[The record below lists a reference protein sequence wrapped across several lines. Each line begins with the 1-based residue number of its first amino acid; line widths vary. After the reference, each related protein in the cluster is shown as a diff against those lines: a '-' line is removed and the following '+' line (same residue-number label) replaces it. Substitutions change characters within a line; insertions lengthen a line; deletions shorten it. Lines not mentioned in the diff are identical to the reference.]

1 MDNEEI
7 KVKEIYHSPVEGHKN
22 FPFCDENFT
31 NNIIHCDMIKCMNKK
46 GQDKLRKLLKVNN
59 NLIYDNILHLN
70 IYVKSIWLCMNLKCT
85 FSIHDLILIAR
96 SFKNTEILYDN
107 NSFNTNLDD
116 SLYKEDKT
124 VNSFYI
130 YFHNYKIRKNVVKIF
145 FQNPYVVCFIHKNG
159 SIHLHGSATLRK
171 ILLILIKVVKKLK
184 YKTFWTYI
192 KQQKDDKEEMLNYD
206 KFQEDDYMSI
216 GSKGEFSSSCSDNND
231 DKMFG
236 DNYRQD
242 EKNYEQDEQNYEQ
255 DEQNYEQDEQNYE
268 QDEQNYEQDE
278 QNYEQDEK
286 NYEQDEKNYEQDEQ
300 NYVQDEKNYVQDEKN
315 YEEAQNFCGQNYEQ
329 TVHINKIININNQN
343 KDERVC
349 SDQSD
354 TDIDKNIENAFVN
367 YEKFLDD
374 FSEDNISDTCT
385 EKQPEELNIMEGL
398 EKSDDIISDDSTN
411 NVDDLKKNICV
422 TNEKD
427 INNTINSCE
436 HMIKKLN
443 ETFENYDFFGDD
455 KLYEKDISKDKNKEE
470 KLVND
475 NYYDD
480 IKSECN
486 IIKKD
491 EDFHFNINN
500 LDDDMNC
507 LTYDLK
513 YNDLNN
519 NKDINKKEI
528 IISNNNENNVCSK
541 SFVKINDK
549 DCSEKKI
556 TSYNNNNK
564 DHIFD
569 NGFFYFEDE
578 NKQLLSKK
586 DIYKID
592 KYQKW
597 KYIIRDDIIFD
608 MNSLN
613 IKQFV
618 CVFKI
623 QLKYFDIARISMY
636 SEFKNILIEI
646 NNIIYIRID
655 QNFLSKLM
663 EQDTLHKCV
672 KIDIMNNQKKYK
684 KSTIRTVLLFGSG
697 NVIIYACK
705 SKREILCITRFIIN
719 ALKRNNNIIL

>member
-7 KVKEIYHSPVEGHKN
+7 KVKEIHRSPLEGHKH

-46 GQDKLRKLLKVNN
+46 GQEKLKKLLKVNN

-184 YKTFWTYI
+184 YKTFWTYL
-192 KQQKDDKEEMLNYD
+192 KQQKDDKKEMLNYD
-206 KFQEDDYMSI
+206 KYQEHDYMSI
-216 GSKGEFSSSCSDNND
+216 GSKADFSSLCSDNNGYEMT
-231 DKMFG
+231 KNIM
-236 DNYRQD
+236 NRM
-242 EKNYEQDEQNYEQ
+242 EKIMNRI
-255 DEQNYEQDEQNYE
+255 
-268 QDEQNYEQDE
+268 
-278 QNYEQDEK
+278 YEQDEK
-286 NYEQDEKNYEQDEQ
+286 
-300 NYVQDEKNYVQDEKN
+300 
-315 YEEAQNFCGQNYEQ
+315 FYEQ
-329 TVHINKIININNQN
+329 TVHINKNTNLNNQN
-343 KDERVC
+343 KDELIC

-354 TDIDKNIENAFVN
+354 IDIDIDVDKNIENAFVN

-374 FSEDNISDTCT
+374 FSEDNMSDACT

-398 EKSDDIISDDSTN
+398 EKSDDIMSDDSGN
-411 NVDDLKKNICV
+411 NVDDLNKNICV
-422 TNEKD
+422 TNETD

-443 ETFENYDFFGDD
+443 ATFENYDFYGDD
-455 KLYEKDISKDKNKEE
+455 ELYEKVISKDKNKEE
-470 KLVND
+470 KLVDD

-480 IKSECN
+480 IKNECN
-486 IIKKD
+486 IIKND
-491 EDFHFNINN
+491 EDIHFNINN
-500 LDDDMNC
+500 LDDDMNF
-507 LTYDLK
+507 LTYDLN
-513 YNDLNN
+513 YNDSNN
-519 NKDINKKEI
+519 NKDIKKKEN
-528 IISNNNENNVCSK
+528 IISNNNENNISSK
-541 SFVKINDK
+541 SFVKINDN
-549 DCSEKKI
+549 DYSEKKM

-578 NKQLLSKK
+578 KKQLLSKK

-623 QLKYFDIARISMY
+623 QLRYFDIARISMY

-663 EQDTLHKCV
+663 EQDTLHKCI
-672 KIDIMNNQKKYK
+672 KTDTLNNQKENK

>member
-7 KVKEIYHSPVEGHKN
+7 KVKEIHRSPLEGHKH

-46 GQDKLRKLLKVNN
+46 GQEKLKKLLKVNN

-184 YKTFWTYI
+184 YKTFWTYL
-192 KQQKDDKEEMLNYD
+192 KQQKDDKKEMLNYD
-206 KFQEDDYMSI
+206 KYQEHDYMSI
-216 GSKGEFSSSCSDNND
+216 GSKADFSSLCSDNN
-231 DKMFG
+231 
-236 DNYRQD
+236 
-242 EKNYEQDEQNYEQ
+242 
-255 DEQNYEQDEQNYE
+255 
-268 QDEQNYEQDE
+268 
-278 QNYEQDEK
+278 
-286 NYEQDEKNYEQDEQ
+286 
-300 NYVQDEKNYVQDEKN
+300 
-315 YEEAQNFCGQNYEQ
+315 
-329 TVHINKIININNQN
+329 VHINKNTNLNNQN
-343 KDERVC
+343 KDELIC

-354 TDIDKNIENAFVN
+354 IDIDIDVDKNIENAFVN

-374 FSEDNISDTCT
+374 FSEDNMSDACT

-398 EKSDDIISDDSTN
+398 EKSDDIMSDDSGN
-411 NVDDLKKNICV
+411 NVDDLNKNICV
-422 TNEKD
+422 TNETD

-443 ETFENYDFFGDD
+443 ATFENYDFYGDD
-455 KLYEKDISKDKNKEE
+455 ELYEKVISKDKNKEE
-470 KLVND
+470 KLVDD

-480 IKSECN
+480 IKNECN
-486 IIKKD
+486 IIKND
-491 EDFHFNINN
+491 EDIHFNINN
-500 LDDDMNC
+500 LDDDMNF
-507 LTYDLK
+507 LTYDLN
-513 YNDLNN
+513 YNDSNN
-519 NKDINKKEI
+519 NKDIKKKEN
-528 IISNNNENNVCSK
+528 IISNNNENNISSK
-541 SFVKINDK
+541 SFVKINDN
-549 DCSEKKI
+549 DYSEKKM

-578 NKQLLSKK
+578 KKQLLSKK

-623 QLKYFDIARISMY
+623 QLRYFDIARISMY

-663 EQDTLHKCV
+663 EQDTLHKCI
-672 KIDIMNNQKKYK
+672 KTDTLNNQKENK

>member
-7 KVKEIYHSPVEGHKN
+7 KVKEIHRSPLEGHKH

-46 GQDKLRKLLKVNN
+46 GQEKLKKLLKVNN

-184 YKTFWTYI
+184 YKTFWTYL
-192 KQQKDDKEEMLNYD
+192 KQQKDDKKEMTKNIMNRMEKIMNRMGNNY
-206 KFQEDDYMSI
+206 E
-216 GSKGEFSSSCSDNND
+216 
-231 DKMFG
+231 
-236 DNYRQD
+236 QD
-242 EKNYEQDEQNYEQ
+242 GKNYEQDGK
-255 DEQNYEQDEQNYE
+255 
-268 QDEQNYEQDE
+268 
-278 QNYEQDEK
+278 NYEQDEK
-286 NYEQDEKNYEQDEQ
+286 NYEQDEKNYEQDEK
-300 NYVQDEKNYVQDEKN
+300 NYEQDEKFYEQDEK
-315 YEEAQNFCGQNYEQ
+315 FYEQ
-329 TVHINKIININNQN
+329 TVHINKNTNLNNQN
-343 KDERVC
+343 KDELIC

-354 TDIDKNIENAFVN
+354 IDIDIDVDKNIENAFVN

-374 FSEDNISDTCT
+374 FSEDNMSDACT

-398 EKSDDIISDDSTN
+398 EKSDDIMSDDSGN
-411 NVDDLKKNICV
+411 NVDDLNKNICV
-422 TNEKD
+422 TNETD

-443 ETFENYDFFGDD
+443 VTFENYDFYGDD
-455 KLYEKDISKDKNKEE
+455 ELYEKVISKDKNKEE
-470 KLVND
+470 KLVDD

-480 IKSECN
+480 IKNECN
-486 IIKKD
+486 IIKND
-491 EDFHFNINN
+491 EDIHFNINN
-500 LDDDMNC
+500 LDDDMNF
-507 LTYDLK
+507 LTYDLN
-513 YNDLNN
+513 YNDSNN
-519 NKDINKKEI
+519 NKDIKKKEN
-528 IISNNNENNVCSK
+528 IISNNNENNISSK
-541 SFVKINDK
+541 SFVKINDN
-549 DCSEKKI
+549 DYSEKKM

-578 NKQLLSKK
+578 KKQLLSKK

-623 QLKYFDIARISMY
+623 QLRYFDIARISMY

-663 EQDTLHKCV
+663 EQDTLHKCI
-672 KIDIMNNQKKYK
+672 KTDTLNNQKENK

>member
-1 MDNEEI
+1 MMDNEES
-7 KVKEIYHSPVEGHKN
+7 KVKEIYHSPFEGHKN
-22 FPFCDENFT
+22 IPFCDENFS
-31 NNIIHCDMIKCMNKK
+31 NNIIHCNMIKCMNKK
-46 GQDKLRKLLKVNN
+46 GQEKLKKLLKVNN

-70 IYVKSIWLCMNLKCT
+70 IYVKSIWLCMNLKCI

-107 NSFNTNLDD
+107 NSFNTNLED

-124 VNSFYI
+124 GNSFYI

-145 FQNPYVVCFIHKNG
+145 FKKPYVVCFIHKNG

-184 YKTFWTYI
+184 YKTFWTYLN
-192 KQQKDDKEEMLNYD
+192 QQKDDKLNCDRY
-206 KFQEDDYMSI
+206 QEDDCISI
-216 GSKGEFSSSCSDNND
+216 ESKAGFSSSCSDNND
-231 DKMFG
+231 DKMFAS
-236 DNYRQD
+236 NYEKD
-242 EKNYEQDEQNYEQ
+242 EKNYEHNKKNYEHNKKNYEHNKKNYEQ
-255 DEQNYEQDEQNYE
+255 DKNFCEHNKKNYEQGQNFCEHNKKNYE
-268 QDEQNYEQDE
+268 QGQNCCEKE
-278 QNYEQDEK
+278 EK
-286 NYEQDEKNYEQDEQ
+286 NYEQI
-300 NYVQDEKNYVQDEKN
+300 
-315 YEEAQNFCGQNYEQ
+315 
-329 TVHINKIININNQN
+329 VHINKKTNLNNQN
-343 KDERVC
+343 KDEVVC
-349 SDQSD
+349 SDKSD
-354 TDIDKNIENAFVN
+354 IDIDKNIEDAFVN

-374 FSEDNISDTCT
+374 FSEDNISDACT
-385 EKQPEELNIMEGL
+385 EKQPEELHIMEGL
-398 EKSDDIISDDSTN
+398 EKSDDLMSDNSIN
-411 NVDDLKKNICV
+411 NVDDMKRNICV
-422 TNEKD
+422 TNKTD
-427 INNTINSCE
+427 INDTINSCE

-443 ETFENYDFFGDD
+443 ERFEHYDFYGDD
-455 KLYEKDISKDKNKEE
+455 ELYEKVISKDKNKEE

-486 IIKKD
+486 IIKNG
-491 EDFHFNINN
+491 EDFDFNINN
-500 LDDDMNC
+500 LDDDMNF
-507 LTYDLK
+507 LTSDLN
-513 YNDLNN
+513 YNDLN
-519 NKDINKKEI
+519 KKEN
-528 IISNNNENNVCSK
+528 IISNNKQNNVSSK
-541 SFVKINDK
+541 SFVKINDNE
-549 DCSEKKI
+549 CSEKKKI
-556 TSYNNNNK
+556 TSYNNNNN
-564 DHIFD
+564 DDIFD
-569 NGFFYFEDE
+569 NAFFYFEDE
-578 NKQLLSKK
+578 KKELLSKK

-623 QLKYFDIARISMY
+623 QLKYFDIGRISKY

-663 EQDTLHKCV
+663 EQETLHKCV
-672 KIDIMNNQKKYK
+672 KTDTMNNEKKNK
-684 KSTIRTVLLFGSG
+684 KSTIRTVLLFASG

-719 ALKRNNNIIL
+719 ALKRNNNIII

>member
-7 KVKEIYHSPVEGHKN
+7 KVKEIHRSPLEGHKH

-46 GQDKLRKLLKVNN
+46 GQEKLKKLLKVNN

-184 YKTFWTYI
+184 YKTFWTYL
-192 KQQKDDKEEMLNYD
+192 KQQKDDKKEMLNYD
-206 KFQEDDYMSI
+206 KYQEHDYMSI
-216 GSKGEFSSSCSDNND
+216 GSKADFSSLCSDNNGYE
-231 DKMFG
+231 MFEN
-236 DNYRQD
+236 NYRQD
-242 EKNYEQDEQNYEQ
+242 EKYYEQDGKNYEQDGNNYEQ
-255 DEQNYEQDEQNYE
+255 DGKNYEQDGK
-268 QDEQNYEQDE
+268 
-278 QNYEQDEK
+278 NYEQDEK
-286 NYEQDEKNYEQDEQ
+286 NYEQDEKNYEQDEKF
-300 NYVQDEKNYVQDEKN
+300 YEQDEKFYEQDEK
-315 YEEAQNFCGQNYEQ
+315 FYEQ
-329 TVHINKIININNQN
+329 TVHINKNTNLNNQN
-343 KDERVC
+343 KDELIC

-354 TDIDKNIENAFVN
+354 IDIDIDVDKNIENAFVN

-374 FSEDNISDTCT
+374 FSEDNMSDACT

-398 EKSDDIISDDSTN
+398 EKSDDIMSDDSGN
-411 NVDDLKKNICV
+411 NVDDLNKNICV
-422 TNEKD
+422 TNETD

-443 ETFENYDFFGDD
+443 ATFENYDFYGDD
-455 KLYEKDISKDKNKEE
+455 ELYEKVISKDKNKEE
-470 KLVND
+470 KLVDD

-480 IKSECN
+480 IKNECN
-486 IIKKD
+486 IIKND
-491 EDFHFNINN
+491 EDIHFNINN
-500 LDDDMNC
+500 LDDDMNF
-507 LTYDLK
+507 LTYDLN
-513 YNDLNN
+513 YNDSNN
-519 NKDINKKEI
+519 NKDIKKKEN
-528 IISNNNENNVCSK
+528 IISNNNENNISSK
-541 SFVKINDK
+541 SFVKINDN
-549 DCSEKKI
+549 DYSEKKM

-578 NKQLLSKK
+578 KKQLLSKK

-623 QLKYFDIARISMY
+623 QLRYFDIARISMY

-663 EQDTLHKCV
+663 EQDTLHKCI
-672 KIDIMNNQKKYK
+672 KTDTLNNQKENK